1 MAVSSSTVSF
11 WWEEF
16 PLLEALSKAPLMS
29 HSLTHI
35 DEGLPI
41 LDQTPGLGDEISMI
55 AEEVNH
61 NIRCTWFEESSEVGH
76 FTVFLDIFT
85 LMSKCYS
92 TP

>member
-35 DEGLPI
+35 DKGPPI
-41 LDQTPGLGDEISMI
+41 VDQTPGLGDKISMI
-55 AEEVNH
+55 VVEVNH
-61 NIRCTWFEESSEVGH
+61 NIHCTWFEEGS
-76 FTVFLDIFT
+76 
-85 LMSKCYS
+85 
-92 TP
+92 